1 MEYDKMSLILKVEFP
16 VPSLVENNEL
26 AIKVEPMLKTMQVEE
41 QHPWMKIE
49 NVLFGVE
56 DLNFPIESLTFSM
69 DEDRQVSFIEK
80 HSFATSHVRID
91 AKHGE
96 MTLLVGEEKMK
107 LNLHQSIPLTDEEM
121 RACKKIE
128 SSFSLMKKQ
137 APMILQEDIVEGYKF
152 EANEL
157 AFELTLHNTEVEKLI
172 FTRNED
178 EEGVLAMMDEGPKR
192 RSRTS
197 PMSIVEF

>member
-69 DEDRQVSFIEK
+69 DEDQQVSFIEK
-80 HSFATSHVRID
+80 HSCATSHVRID

-107 LNLHQSIPLTDEEM
+107 LNLHQSIPLTDEER

-128 SSFSLMKKQ
+128 SSFSLMKEQ

-152 EANEL
+152 EAKEL

-178 EEGVLAMMDEGPKR
+178 EEGVLAKMDEGQSEDLGLPQ
-192 RSRTS
+192 
-197 PMSIVEF
+197 